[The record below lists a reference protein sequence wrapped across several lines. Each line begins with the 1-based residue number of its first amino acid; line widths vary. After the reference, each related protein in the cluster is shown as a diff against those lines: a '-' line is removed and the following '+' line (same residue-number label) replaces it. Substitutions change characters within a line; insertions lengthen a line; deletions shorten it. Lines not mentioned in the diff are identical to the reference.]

1 MRKLSAIALGLV
13 LFAPAAR
20 AQEEEGAAALDT
32 LDLFHAPPIVVTADR
47 VEIPVSRVGVTTT
60 VITRAEIERA
70 QYRTVADALRH
81 APGVEIVQTGGFG
94 GVTSAFLRGS
104 GPEHAVVLVDGI
116 ELNDPS
122 APAGAYDLAGLLI
135 EDVERIEIVRGP
147 QSALHGSHAMGG
159 VIQVLTRVGSGPPKA
174 TTRLE
179 AGAHGTL
186 HAAARVDGGEAAL
199 GWGIQATRRQTDGV
213 SAAAGGAERD
223 AGESTGASAVLEWR
237 PEGRWALRGTLRG
250 RWGEAEIDQ
259 GAGASSDDP
268 NFVSDATELAGHV
281 EARFRTSGG
290 RWEQSLGLGLTRHER
305 ESRDRPDPARELTRS
320 LGEFDGRRWKL
331 AWQSDLR
338 WGAHRLVAGLDQE
351 VETARTFFASDGEFG
366 PFESEMPETS
376 ARTTGVFAEDLV
388 ALGDRAHVAVGIRAD
403 DHSRFG
409 GVVTYRVAPVLALV
423 PGLRLRGAVG
433 TGFRAPGL
441 SQLLDPLFGNPDLDA
456 ERSRGWEAAV
466 EAGPRNGTL
475 QAGATWFD
483 TRFEDLIVF
492 DGEALRN
499 VREAETRGLELTA
512 GARPAESVAVRAA
525 YTFMEAEETAGPE
538 AGTRLVRRP
547 RHAADL
553 RIDLVRGSA
562 DASLGL
568 HWVGERE
575 DLDFSV
581 FPAARVSLD
590 GYLTARLA
598 ASWRWTERI
607 RVFGRVENLTDERY
621 EEIYRFGTVGRAVHA
636 GITAGF

>member
-1 MRKLSAIALGLV
+1 MRKFSAIALGLLLV
-13 LFAPAAR
+13 APAAR
-20 AQEEEGAAALDT
+20 AQEQEAAEDT
-32 LDLFHAPPIVVTADR
+32 LGLFHAPPIVVTADR
-47 VEIPVSRVGVTTT
+47 VETPVSQVGVTTT

-70 QYRTVADALRH
+70 QYRTVAEALRD
-81 APGVEIVQTGGFG
+81 APGVEVVQTGGFG

-104 GPEHAVVLVDGI
+104 GPEHAVVLLDGI

-122 APAGAYDLAGLLI
+122 APAGAYDLAGLLTD
-135 EDVERIEIVRGP
+135 DVERIEIVRGP
-147 QSALHGSHAMGG
+147 QSTLYGSHAMGG
-159 VIQVLTRVGSGPPKA
+159 VIQVLTRVGSGPPEA

-179 AGAHGTL
+179 AGALGTL
-186 HAAARVDGGEAAL
+186 HAAARIDGGEGAL
-199 GWGIQATRRQTDGV
+199 GWAVHAARRQTDGV
-213 SAAAGGAERD
+213 SAAAGGVERD
-223 AGESTGASAVLEWR
+223 AGESTGGSAVLEWR
-237 PEGRWALRGTLRG
+237 PEGPWSLRGTVRG
-250 RWGEAEIDQ
+250 RRGEAEIDH
-259 GAGASSDDP
+259 GGGASSDDP

-290 RWEQSLGLGLTRHER
+290 RWEQSLGLGLTRHDR
-305 ESRDRPDPARELTRS
+305 ESTDRPDPARELTSS

-331 AWQSDLR
+331 GWQNDVR
-338 WGAHRLVAGLDQE
+338 WGVHRLVTGIDHE
-351 VETARTFFASDGEFG
+351 VETARTSFASDGEFG
-366 PFESEMPETS
+366 PFETEMPETS

-388 ALGDRAHVAVGIRAD
+388 VLGERAHVALGVRAD

-409 GVVTYRVAPVLALV
+409 GAVTYRVAPVLLLA
-423 PGLRLRGAVG
+423 PGLRLRGAIG

-441 SQLLDPLFGNPDLDA
+441 SQLLDPLFGNPELEA
-456 ERSRGWEAAV
+456 ERSRGWEVAV
-466 EAGPRNGTL
+466 EAGPRNGAL
-475 QAGATWFD
+475 HAGATWFD

-512 GARPAESVAVRAA
+512 VARPTESVAVRSA

-538 AGTRLVRRP
+538 TGTRLVRRP
-547 RHAADL
+547 RNAADL
-553 RIDLVRGSA
+553 RIDVVGNRA

-575 DLDFSV
+575 DLDFSA

-590 GYLTARLA
+590 GYLTARFA

-607 RVFGRVENLTDERY
+607 RVYGRVENLTDERY

-636 GITAGF
+636 GITAAF

>member
-1 MRKLSAIALGLV
+1 MRKLSAIALGLLLV
-13 LFAPAAR
+13 APAAR
-20 AQEEEGAAALDT
+20 AQEQEAAEDT
-32 LDLFHAPPIVVTADR
+32 LGLFHAPRIVVTADR
-47 VEIPVSRVGVTTT
+47 VETPVSQVGVTTT

-94 GVTSAFLRGS
+94 GITSAFLRGS
-104 GPEHAVVLVDGI
+104 GPEHAVVLLDGI

-122 APAGAYDLAGLLI
+122 APAGAYDLAGLLTD
-135 EDVERIEIVRGP
+135 DVERIEIVRGP
-147 QSALHGSHAMGG
+147 QSTLHGSHAMGG
-159 VIQVLTRVGSGPPKA
+159 VIQVLTRVGSGPPQA

-179 AGAHGTL
+179 AGTQGTL
-186 HAAARVDGGEAAL
+186 HAAARLDGGQGALDWAVQAA
-199 GWGIQATRRQTDGV
+199 RRQTDGV
-213 SAAAGGAERD
+213 SAAAGGVERD
-223 AGESTGASAVLEWR
+223 AGESTGGSAVLGWR
-237 PEGRWALRGTLRG
+237 PEGPWSLRGTVRG
-250 RWGEAEIDQ
+250 RRGEAEIDQ
-259 GAGASSDDP
+259 GGGASSDDP
-268 NFVSDATELAGHV
+268 NFVSDATELAGHLEV
-281 EARFRTSGG
+281 RFRTSGG

-305 ESRDRPDPARELTRS
+305 ESTDRPDPARELTRS

-331 AWQSDLR
+331 AWQNDVR
-338 WGAHRLVAGLDQE
+338 WGTHRLVAGIDHE

-388 ALGDRAHVAVGIRAD
+388 ALGDRAHVALGVRAD

-409 GVVTYRVAPVLALV
+409 GVVTYRVAPVLLLA

-441 SQLLDPLFGNPDLDA
+441 SQLLDPLFGNPDLDT

-466 EAGPRNGTL
+466 EAGPRDGAL
-475 QAGATWFD
+475 HAAATWFD

-512 GARPAESVAVRAA
+512 GVRPAASVAARAA

-553 RIDLVRGSA
+553 RIDLVGSRA

-575 DLDFSV
+575 DLDFST

-590 GYLTARLA
+590 GYLTARFA

-621 EEIYRFGTVGRAVHA
+621 EEILRFGTVGRAVHA
-636 GITAGF
+636 GITVAF